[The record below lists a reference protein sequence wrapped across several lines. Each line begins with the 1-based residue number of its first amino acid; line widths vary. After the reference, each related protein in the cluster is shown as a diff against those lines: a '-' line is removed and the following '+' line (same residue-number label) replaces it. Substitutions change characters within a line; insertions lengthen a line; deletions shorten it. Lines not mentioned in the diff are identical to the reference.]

1 MWGSIIFTGCTK
13 HRHQNH
19 YTKEQLIKERK
30 TVNWKDNNEER
41 KTSKFLQLTP
51 VITMETSSQIPVFLS
66 LQSNSMHASVIDKL
80 SLFLFI
86 VQKLNKCQK
95 CTIFS
100 FICFFFLVH
109 KRASLSQKKEIQTR
123 NICGIWYDIVL
134 IEKKEYASTCLM
146 PYFAFP
152 V

>member
-1 MWGSIIFTGCTK
+1 MNG
-13 HRHQNH
+13 
-19 YTKEQLIKERK
+19 K

-80 SLFLFI
+80 SLFHFI
-86 VQKLNKCQK
+86 VQKLNKYQK

-109 KRASLSQKKEIQTR
+109 KRASLSKKKT
-123 NICGIWYDIVL
+123 NSDKKYLWHMIWYSTNREKGICFYLFYALFCFSCLNIVPSFTSISIQWKL
-134 IEKKEYASTCLM
+134 SPCCQEE
-146 PYFAFP
+146 
-152 V
+152 